1 MIRVIVIDIRG
12 FQVNDCLLW
21 RGFYWVALQ
30 CQVILCTSNLRPSVL
45 MEAVGTPNLQSL
57 DHVGKDRGPVYI
69 YTIWYPLYQSML
81 SYSHSSYICVYS
93 FNLLQIL
100 SKHH

>member
-21 RGFYWVALQ
+21 RGFFWVALQ

-69 YTIWYPLYQSML
+69 YYMVSVVSKYAELLTFKLYL
-81 SYSHSSYICVYS
+81 R
-93 FNLLQIL
+93 L
-100 SKHH
+100 